1 MEQREP
7 SAAKLRE
14 HRKPV
19 NKRSLRKGGQ
29 NRGQRSGEREI
40 RESKG
45 TDVWKGPSLG
55 PAPCTLTGDV
65 RLLQPQSLALMDA
78 EDQTAGAKFSKP
90 GFSNM

>member
-29 NRGQRSGEREI
+29 NRGQRSGEHEI

-45 TDVWKGPSLG
+45 TVKFK
-55 PAPCTLTGDV
+55 
-65 RLLQPQSLALMDA
+65 MD
-78 EDQTAGAKFSKP
+78 SH
-90 GFSNM
+90 